1 MDLIHSATFI
11 CSPTLILA
19 IQSVTQF
26 LFIFFLYSFSRA
38 ECNVDVS
45 LLHLCFDAW
54 RAEHLLVAVISCK
67 CLMQIHAEWNTNTVL
82 KESTHTRPRFNQIY
96 NSFINAIHSNPHL
109 NWLNAKCILCKYCI
123 CSVWRTHPLIKILIT
138 LNVTVQWRWAAAAQ
152 HTWIASPYLHA
163 HIFHVRLAAA
173 TDECNE
179 STS

>member
-1 MDLIHSATFI
+1 MSMCRCCISALMHGERNTCWLRWYHANAWCRFM
-11 CSPTLILA
+11 LNE
-19 IQSVTQF
+19 IQ
-26 LFIFFLYSFSRA
+26 
-38 ECNVDVS
+38 
-45 LLHLCFDAW
+45 
-54 RAEHLLVAVISCK
+54 ISCWRSP
-67 CLMQIHAEWNTNTVL
+67 Q
-82 KESTHTRPRFNQIY
+82 STHTRPRFNQIY